1 VTLHE
6 AVAGKKLVP
15 PPEPLPEPVIDAH
28 THLDACGVDTPEQ
41 VAAAMHRA
49 ASVGVAAVVTVGGDM
64 PSNRWSVTAAGA
76 RDDLFAA
83 VAVHPTEALTLTDA
97 ARAELESL
105 AAHPAVVAVGETGLD
120 FYWDSAPRE
129 AQAEAFAWHI
139 DLAKRVGKPLM
150 IHDRLAHD
158 AVLDILHAEGAPETV
173 IFHCFS
179 GDEAMARIC
188 AGHGYVMSFA
198 GPVSFTNAPEL
209 VRAAAVAPLELIMV
223 ETDAPFLTPHPHRG
237 RRNEP
242 FALPYTVRSLAG
254 IRQMPLAELC
264 SAVRINTERTYRI
277 SVSDS

>member
-1 VTLHE
+1 STTTSRGSACRRPGSIRCSPGRTRTRRPCGDGCRSSRAARWTSPRRSSASWTRRSARPARSGHRSTYDAARATGGEPVVTLHE

-28 THLDACGVDTPEQ
+28 THLDECGADTAEE
-41 VAAAMHRA
+41 VAAAMQRA

-97 ARAELESL
+97 ARRELESL
-105 AAHPAVVAVGETGLD
+105 AAHPAVVAIGETGLD

-150 IHDRLAHD
+150 IH
-158 AVLDILHAEGAPETV
+158 
-173 IFHCFS
+173 
-179 GDEAMARIC
+179 
-188 AGHGYVMSFA
+188 
-198 GPVSFTNAPEL
+198 
-209 VRAAAVAPLELIMV
+209 
-223 ETDAPFLTPHPHRG
+223 
-237 RRNEP
+237 
-242 FALPYTVRSLAG
+242 
-254 IRQMPLAELC
+254 
-264 SAVRINTERTYRI
+264 
-277 SVSDS
+277 